1 MYRISRMALATLVLT
16 FAWATSATL
25 AQEQKSGSLT
35 GKWDVMVKGSP
46 HGDMA
51 ATMLLKQDGEK
62 VTGSFSAH
70 GNEHTLEG
78 TLTKGALELA
88 ATDMPADTR
97 LVLSGKVQKDG
108 TLSGYLSGPVADAK
122 WTASRAKDT
131 K

>member
-1 MYRISRMALATLVLT
+1 MYKISRMAVAIIVLV
-16 FAWATSATL
+16 FAWAATGVVG
-25 AQEQKSGSLT
+25 QEQKAGSIS

-51 ATMLLKQDGEK
+51 ATLLLKQDGEK

-97 LVLSGKVQKDG
+97 LTLSGRLQKDG

-122 WTASRAKDT
+122 WTASRARDSK
-131 K
+131 